1 MATDEKENEKGVE
14 LVSSQLLRVFSMLS
28 TVKLLLFVKAFVS
41 VTHRI
46 LCQEN
51 FQKFHRPMFWRLFVE
66 AVQLRALTVP
76 DGYKFVLQMSTAFA
90 NC

>member
-1 MATDEKENEKGVE
+1 MGVAPQIIISSVATDEKENEKGVE
-14 LVSSQLLRVFSMLS
+14 LFSPQLLHVFSMLS

-51 FQKFHRPMFWRLFVE
+51 FQKFHRPIFWRLFVE
-66 AVQLRALTVP
+66 AV
-76 DGYKFVLQMSTAFA
+76 S
-90 NC
+90 